1 MMSAKKESSI
11 LRVVLKPTVM
21 RRRTGPTART
31 AQLGQ
36 VKPKDSTCKR
46 AVIAACKCRPLEPV
60 REGSRDLLADRRI
73 SIVKRHKDEFTDVVL
88 ETTHRMFTLAYT
100 DE

>member
-1 MMSAKKESSI
+1 MMSAKKDSSI

-21 RRRTGPTART
+21 RGRT
-31 AQLGQ
+31 Q

-46 AVIAACKCRPLEPV
+46 AVIAACECRPLEPV

-73 SIVKRHKDEFTDVVL
+73 SLVKRHKDEFTDVVL
-88 ETTHRMFTLAYT
+88 ETAHRMFTLAYT